1 MCWLIGPQNSLM
13 TCIKEMLV
21 LCEPSSGPLMVH
33 LPFPS
38 SSVAH
43 CPSYVNLQDLSHSWS
58 SSKLSGFPFES
69 PNSEST
75 LVQSPD
81 FPFSGIIGPPLSSF
95 SSPQVHPHRH
105 VDQIQTSSAYL
116 SLQIWPWIPT
126 WPSGH
131 LCLSNEH
138 LIEYIQMGTQ
148 GFSIRPSLLCK
159 PRYRS
164 HSALSPESFFYS
176 QTSSI
181 CELCLLIQGH
191 FLHPLFSICQPTYCS
206 HCKNFPYG
214 CPTPVLSPLGYYFQ
228 FQKKFLLFPTK
239 SSPLVCSPD

>member
-58 SSKLSGFPFES
+58 SLRLSGFLFES

-81 FPFSGIIGPPLSSF
+81 FPVSGIIGPPLSSF

-105 VDQIQTSSAYL
+105 VDQIQTSSSYL
-116 SLQIWPWIPT
+116 SLETTNPHLTKWTSLPEQRAPHWIHPDGN
-126 WPSGH
+126 SGLLH
-131 LCLSNEH
+131 KA
-138 LIEYIQMGTQ
+138 
-148 GFSIRPSLLCK
+148 FSSL
-159 PRYRS
+159 
-164 HSALSPESFFYS
+164 E
-176 QTSSI
+176 
-181 CELCLLIQGH
+181 
-191 FLHPLFSICQPTYCS
+191 
-206 HCKNFPYG
+206 N
-214 CPTPVLSPLGYYFQ
+214 
-228 FQKKFLLFPTK
+228 
-239 SSPLVCSPD
+239 